1 MQEKTD
7 CTRTVAS
14 NWRWYRAGFQPV
26 DRRKGLSHLALLSV
40 LCLPLA
46 AQDIAIVGGTVIDG
60 NGGAPLKDAVIVAVG
75 QRITAVGPRA
85 SVKIPAGATIID
97 AAGRYVVPG
106 FIDTNVHLSLYG
118 GARDRYETLAKYYPR
133 ESEIVL
139 EAAQIELRY
148 GVTTV
153 RDSYGMLMPLVQVRD
168 RVARGEAAGSR
179 ILAAG
184 NIVGWGG
191 PYSITFSL
199 TPQKDL
205 TRFQEEMNDAISQ
218 GAGEDLADM
227 TPAELRAAIDKY
239 LDKGPDF
246 LKYGGTSHFAQPTYI
261 GFSPESQKV
270 MVEEAHKRGLVAE
283 THSTTIEGLRLSI
296 QAGIDLIQ
304 HPELLTPREMPD
316 DLVSLIRERNI
327 ICSMLA
333 STITGEAWEKHL
345 KAKAETEKKQQEA
358 DRKGP
363 ARPRTF
369 VEERRRAAELGV
381 DLDTRR
387 RNAQKLIQAGTTVTV
402 GTDSYWAAAPEFAID
417 PKPDNQSHGI
427 GTIMAIEGL
436 VELGMTPA
444 QAIVAGTKNG
454 AIACRKLNDLGTI
467 EKGKLADLVILD
479 ADPMADIHNL
489 RKVRSVMKGGQ
500 VVDLARLPEKRVL
513 SSPKAALSSENRAL
527 LLNPDAPE
535 MNRHAPEVFRVHFAT
550 TKGEIVFELH
560 RDWAPKGV
568 DRFYSLVRAGY
579 YDDSRFHRV
588 IQDRW
593 AQFGIN
599 GDPQISNVWRTRTIP
614 DEPRR
619 ESNVRGTIAYAFA
632 VPNGRTTQIFINTR
646 DNRPTHDVEPF
657 VPIGKV
663 VEGMDVV
670 DRLNSEYGEASGGGI
685 RAGKQVPLFE
695 EGNHW
700 LDRNYPRLDR
710 IERTTVE

>member
-1 MQEKTD
+1 M
-7 CTRTVAS
+7 AP
-14 NWRWYRAGFQPV
+14 A
-26 DRRKGLSHLALLSV
+26 
-40 LCLPLA
+40 A
-46 AQDIAIVGGTVIDG
+46 AQNIAIVGATVIDG
-60 NGGAPLKDAVIVAVG
+60 NGGAPLHDAVILVSG
-75 QRITAVGPRA
+75 QRIGAVGTRA
-85 SVKIPAGATIID
+85 SVRIPPGATIID
-97 AAGRYVVPG
+97 APGRYVVPG

-139 EAAQIELRY
+139 EAAQLQLRY

-153 RDSYGMLMPLVQVRD
+153 RDSYGMLAPLIQVRD
-168 RVARGEAAGSR
+168 AIARGEAVGSR

-227 TPAELRAAIDKY
+227 TPAELRVAIGKY

-246 LKYGGTSHFAQPTYI
+246 LKYGGTSHFAQPSYI
-261 GFSPESQKV
+261 GFSPEAQKA
-270 MVEEAHKRGLVAE
+270 MVEEAHKRGRVAE

-296 QAGIDLIQ
+296 LAGIDLIQ
-304 HPELLTPREMPD
+304 HPEVMTPRELPD
-316 DLVSLIRERNI
+316 DLVSLIRARNI
-327 ICSMLA
+327 VCSMLV

-345 KAKAETEKKQQEA
+345 KAKAEAEKKQQEA
-358 DRKGP
+358 DKKGP

-369 VEERRRAAELGV
+369 VEERRRAADLGL
-381 DLDTRR
+381 DLETRR
-387 RNAQKLIQAGTTVTV
+387 RNAQKLILAGTTATV
-402 GTDSYWAAAPEFAID
+402 GTDNYWAAAPEFAID
-417 PKPDNQSHGI
+417 PKSDNQSHGI
-427 GTIMAIEGL
+427 GTIMAVEGL

-454 AIACRKLNDLGTI
+454 AIACRKLNDLGTL

-479 ADPMADIHNL
+479 ADPLADIHNL
-489 RKVRSVMKGGQ
+489 RKVRSVMQGGH
-500 VVDLARLPEKRVL
+500 VIDPARLPEKRVL
-513 SSPKAALSSENRAL
+513 SSLKPALSAENRAL

-535 MNRHAPEVFRVHFAT
+535 MHRQAPDVFRVRFAT
-550 TKGEIVFELH
+550 SKGGIVFELH
-560 RDWAPKGV
+560 RDWSPQGV
-568 DRFYSLVRAGY
+568 DRFYNLVRAGY
-579 YDDSRFHRV
+579 FDDSRFHRV
-588 IQDRW
+588 SQGRW
-593 AQFGIN
+593 TQFGVN

-632 VPNGRTTQIFINTR
+632 VPNGRTTQVFINTR
-646 DNRPTHDVEPF
+646 DNQATHDAEPF

-670 DRLNSEYGEASGGGI
+670 DRLNSEYGETSGGGI
-685 RAGKQVPLFE
+685 RAGKQGPLFE
-695 EGNHW
+695 EGNAW

-710 IERTTVE
+710 IERATVE